1 MERQPKVKQSKQS
14 FSTNNALWKDML
26 TGVHPS
32 LRKGRRMLKFLP
44 SNPRCKMCNAPFAG
58 IGSLVSHWMK
68 KYPSK
73 KNPHFCNTCELFA
86 KDYPGGAEIELT
98 MLFADVRG
106 STTLAE
112 KMTSTQFS
120 KLMNR
125 FYLEANDVLI
135 KTDALIDKLVG
146 DEVIGLYLP
155 AFSGPD
161 HALKAIQAAHE
172 LVHATGH
179 GSGKTWLPIGVGVH
193 TGKAY
198 VGAVGTKDGFYDFTA
213 LGDAVNITARLA
225 SAAGPGEILVS
236 SETFKAAKLDLE
248 NLEKRRLKLKGKSK
262 PVEVRVIAVTD

>member
-1 MERQPKVKQSKQS
+1 MERQPKLKQ
-14 FSTNNALWKDML
+14 NDALWKDVL
-26 TGVHPS
+26 TGVHPD
-32 LRKGRRMLKFLP
+32 LKKGRKIFKFLP

-73 KNPHFCNTCELFA
+73 KNPHFCNTCELYA
-86 KDYPGGAEIELT
+86 RDYPGGAEIELT

-106 STTLAE
+106 STKLGE
-112 KMTSTQFS
+112 KMAPMQFS

-125 FYLEANDVLI
+125 FYAIANDALI
-135 KTDALIDKLVG
+135 RTDALIDKFVG
-146 DEVIGLYLP
+146 DEIIGLYLP

-198 VGAVGTKDGFYDFTA
+198 VGSVGTKDGFYDFTA
-213 LGDAVNITARLA
+213 LGDAVNTTARLA
-225 SAAGPGEILVS
+225 SNAGPGEILVS
-236 SETFKAAKLDLE
+236 NEAFKAAHLNLE
-248 NLEKRRLKLKGKSK
+248 NLEKRKLMLKGKSK